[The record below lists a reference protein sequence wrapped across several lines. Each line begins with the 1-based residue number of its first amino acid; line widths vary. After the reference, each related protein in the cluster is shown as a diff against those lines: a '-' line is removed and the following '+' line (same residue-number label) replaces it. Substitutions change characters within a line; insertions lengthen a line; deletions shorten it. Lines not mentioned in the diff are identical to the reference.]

1 MKKLLYL
8 LAVSVLSISLVACG
22 GSSEQKA
29 QTTPEQ
35 PKQEESK
42 KEEPKK
48 EESPAD
54 DTTGKEENSE
64 IGKRTIVKSQKGINI
79 KKTSGPFEIIVTDIQ
94 VSKLETNDNSKSMFN
109 NKDEVTI
116 VTIAMTVE
124 NKDKKTNSIYP
135 DQGKIVTNTKEQKDV
150 DLMLSDHLGGD
161 FIGEVVKKGNII
173 CVLDSKAEDI
183 TNLKYFIDPGHN
195 SETYQSFGEKV
206 EFDFKF

>member
-8 LAVSVLSISLVACG
+8 LVISVLSVSLVACG

-35 PKQEESK
+35 PKQEEQK

-124 NKDKKTNSIYP
+124 NKDKK
-135 DQGKIVTNTKEQKDV
+135 
-150 DLMLSDHLGGD
+150 
-161 FIGEVVKKGNII
+161 
-173 CVLDSKAEDI
+173 
-183 TNLKYFIDPGHN
+183 
-195 SETYQSFGEKV
+195 
-206 EFDFKF
+206 